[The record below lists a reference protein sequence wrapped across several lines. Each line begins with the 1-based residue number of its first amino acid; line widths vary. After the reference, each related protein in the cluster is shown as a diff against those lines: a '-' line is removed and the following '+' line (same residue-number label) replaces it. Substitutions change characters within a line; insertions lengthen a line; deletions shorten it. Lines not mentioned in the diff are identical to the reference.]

1 MKTRLLLLILA
12 LCSAS
17 CQDNAFLPSQE
28 LIQTRAV
35 VDKNNIS
42 ISNPELITNWENLT
56 EITLNTVGTSTINKR
71 VSTPWTNSS
80 TPLSEKFRKDIKAE
94 DGWIMLFHTF
104 KEVGLDE
111 KQNYMCLYNQFTGF
125 IKIFYY
131 YEGDRNS
138 QGTQWFVRTS
148 NGEKAKLFNLTDY
161 IAKTDTAKCDHNI
174 VLYSNLSGD
183 PTKGLVTGWN
193 GFEFEVPYCTDYRN
207 IDFVIGAYDKN
218 ITSYDFLGKGESSIV
233 GTTTGTSNN
242 TSSST
247 TTTSTATV
255 DGEDAKKYID
265 NLNQKAELGSKID
278 SLITSVPNGGHASA
292 ITSGANK
299 AFGRTTTT
307 TTTTSSSSTTKEDI
321 KLTTTGTISMIGN
334 GSSETTSGIPSL
346 SFNLYNA
353 MNPSVN
359 SQASTCS
366 SFIFNSNRTSDAE
379 EHFLGVWT
387 VKTQPWILYE
397 RFTPVKT
404 ERITKIP
411 GGEIVISGNTR
422 TPKIVSISGFA
433 YTNPDIIKYKVSATA
448 DIELMRCDTLNGIP
462 YKKGIKDIGAD
473 ITKDKL
479 LYKDISNCFYDT
491 NSTKTIKCSGSINES
506 KNEIYRYYY
515 DWGINLNGR
524 ILAIVSLKATYSY
537 HEKIITVNQSRIFEV
552 SYNFDAIYVEDYDAW
567 YNNYNAGCAVINY
580 RKPAYGILIEEE
592 DLYLYGK

>member
-1 MKTRLLLLILA
+1 MKTRLLLLILV

-207 IDFVIGAYDKN
+207 MDFVIGAYDKN
-218 ITSYDFLGKGESSIV
+218 ITSYSFLGKEESSIV

-247 TTTSTATV
+247 TTTTTATI
-255 DGEDAKKYID
+255 DGEDAKKYIE
-265 NLNQKAELGSKID
+265 NLDKKAELGSKID
-278 SLITSVPNGGHASA
+278 SLITSAPNGGHASA

-307 TTTTSSSSTTKEDI
+307 TTSSSSSTTTTEDI
-321 KLTTTGTISMIGN
+321 RLTTTGTISMVGN
-334 GSSETTSGIPSL
+334 GSSETTAGIPSL
-346 SFNLYNA
+346 SFNLYNT
-353 MNPSVN
+353 MNPSIN
-359 SQASTCS
+359 SRASECN
-366 SFIFNSNRTSDAE
+366 SFVYNTDRGSNTG
-379 EHFLGVWT
+379 EHYIGTWT
-387 VKTQPWILYE
+387 VSTDPWVSYE
-397 RFTPVKT
+397 RMTYLIDIKYPNG
-404 ERITKIP
+404 TKDF
-411 GGEIVISGNTR
+411 VSGNAR
-422 TPKIVSISGFA
+422 TPRIVSKYVNIK
-433 YTNPDIIKYKVSATA
+433 TNPYISQYEVSSRSS
-448 DIELMRCDTLNGIP
+448 IEFLRCDSLNGAP
-462 YKKGIKDIGAD
+462 YKKGVKDIGEMFSYKPKAG
-473 ITKDKL
+473 L
-479 LYKDISNCFYDT
+479 LYKDKNNCFYEAGNAWT
-491 NSTKTIKCSGSINES
+491 VECSGNVDPSRTYN
-506 KNEIYRYYY
+506 KYYY
-515 DWGINLNGR
+515 DWGITLNGR
-524 ILAIVSLKATYSY
+524 LMAIVSV
-537 HEKIITVNQSRIFEV
+537 EKIYSFSGKTIKVNQSRIYNV
-552 SYNFDAIYVEDYDAW
+552 SYNFDIVYVEDYDAW
-567 YNNYNAGCAVINY
+567 YNNNAYHNIVINY
-580 RKPAYGILIEEE
+580 KRPYFGIHIEEE